1 MEEGQEIQAWKNGSS
16 KLKEREVSRKKK
28 RLERLFTRSN
38 VKQKELDLVTLYGR
52 IIVSGVFKIYM
63 KMVKSK
69 PNIIR
74 E

>member
-1 MEEGQEIQAWKNGSS
+1 M
-16 KLKEREVSRKKK
+16 
-28 RLERLFTRSN
+28 
-38 VKQKELDLVTLYGR
+38 KQKELDLVTLCGR